1 MIHTENLRRTADFMK
16 QASGVDPVWL
26 RQAAD
31 EIDLLRGIVS
41 RTAELPYFKNER
53 VEALV
58 RDAKDALLPTAQ
70 DVRGILAPGQ
80 GSG

>member
-1 MIHTENLRRTADFMK
+1 MSIPTENLRRTADFMK

-58 RDAKDALLPTAQ
+58 RDAKDALPTRRIHDA
-70 DVRGILAPGQ
+70 VG
-80 GSG
+80 GSPKP